1 MDWTDNKFTQLMFIA
16 ENSLPDQLTGEEKQL
31 QTFAEAKKKQE
42 QKPDAESEEERIL
55 RISEEYRTSSRY
67 LTTVNLLIISP
78 GVYQNND
85 LEKPGV

>member
-1 MDWTDNKFTQLMFIA
+1 MFVA
-16 ENSLPDQLTGEEKQL
+16 DQLTMIEKQL
-31 QTFAEAKKKQE
+31 ETVVHEAEAKKEEE